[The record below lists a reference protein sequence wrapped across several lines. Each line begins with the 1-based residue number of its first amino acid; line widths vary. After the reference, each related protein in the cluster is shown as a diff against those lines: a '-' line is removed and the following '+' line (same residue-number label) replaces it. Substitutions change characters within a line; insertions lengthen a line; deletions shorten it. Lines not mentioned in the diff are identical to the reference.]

1 MPIKI
6 PDKLPATRVLNQE
19 NIFVITEKRA
29 LKQDIRPL
37 KIVILNLM
45 PTKITTETQLL
56 RLLGNTPL
64 QIEPDFLHMSS
75 HKSKNTAKEHLVAFY
90 QTFDEI
96 KNNRYDGMIIT
107 GAPVETLDFE
117 QVDYWDELCQVFEW
131 SKTHVYS
138 TFHICWGAQA
148 GLYYHYGIP
157 KYVLPQKLSGVF
169 LHQATASKRHRKIL
183 RGFDDFFFVPHSR
196 NTEVREEDIK
206 KIKELDILAK
216 SAEAGVSLV
225 ASKNGRQFFMT
236 GHAEYDAQTLDGEY
250 RRDLDKGIAP
260 SVPQHY
266 YQDDDPQKP
275 PMMTWRAHAS
285 LLFSNWLNYYVYQA
299 TPYNLDELKK
309 AGEEKAK
316 K

>member
-1 MPIKI
+1 M
-6 PDKLPATRVLNQE
+6 
-19 NIFVITEKRA
+19 
-29 LKQDIRPL
+29 
-37 KIVILNLM
+37 
-45 PTKITTETQLL
+45 
-56 RLLGNTPL
+56 
-64 QIEPDFLHMSS
+64 
-75 HKSKNTAKEHLVAFY
+75 
-90 QTFDEI
+90 
-96 KNNRYDGMIIT
+96 
-107 GAPVETLDFE
+107 DFE

-236 GHAEYDAQTLDGEY
+236 GHA
-250 RRDLDKGIAP
+250 RI
-260 SVPQHY
+260 
-266 YQDDDPQKP
+266 
-275 PMMTWRAHAS
+275 
-285 LLFSNWLNYYVYQA
+285 
-299 TPYNLDELKK
+299 
-309 AGEEKAK
+309 
-316 K
+316 